1 MVDNKRTI
9 MAYIKNFFFFFLILQ
24 GTYYVKM

>member
-9 MAYIKNFFFFFLILQ
+9 MAYIKNFFFFLILQ